1 MASAGTTEHKCAN
14 CSWIMGADAKG
25 VCKWCEWRIDA
36 VNDKSRSHGIKVES
50 AWELGNPKAAEDKG
64 YDAQCHW
71 LHGEAL
77 LRRASA
83 RQKAGVD
90 SWVKGQAAAV
100 RLPTKRRAAPSD
112 HNSADE
118 GAHAMR
124 ASDAETIG
132 AMKGGQSSPVKSL
145 NKAKRALRY
154 QEAHLK
160 RPDAT
165 EHDKNTRD
173 WLQSE
178 VDRWQTIVD
187 AAKSL
192 EDQLTDA
199 NKAMDELNDKEAAT
213 EMEENS
219 LQAQMKEVRDRKLV
233 INEQQ
238 YDLGERMTILRQKIA
253 AEKAS
258 SEALR
263 SNKATSSYSNLDSL
277 EELGIK
283 LRGLD
288 CHKLRTIVELINK
301 ISNEKAAAQD
311 GAPTKQYSAEQVK
324 AFDMAVDSPA
334 HGATMVDDYGG
345 KQQQPVNQSGL
356 APPLPS
362 ASSTGSEMRGSGFQV
377 GGARKDVPSPETP
390 WSPSTAEMAAPG
402 VPVGHSLEMLT
413 GSRHRVACSLGVL
426 YTSWLSDE
434 IIDKLNYV
442 SGEELMNVQSHINKM
457 HSENA
462 TRPHEDYMNE
472 LIFVINRTLEQ
483 QVEVPISA
491 TDRPVPMSPP
501 KKSQSAPGS
510 PLRGAYAS
518 PTKGTGIHQL
528 SPSKTLLDRAKCPL
542 KTSQGLAVFSR
553 KDRAGAKDLT
563 PSDDDARIQQRDRPS
578 MAAYTAEKATEHRL
592 TTANSDRKALRE
604 QLRDQARLSAV
615 VEDKGVSEEQAIAN
629 VQNAQAEAIA
639 GTSQDIARDKTLTA
653 QAADTQ
659 GFPLFLP
666 NGNPL
671 SVHLLSIF
679 VENQDR
685 SKIMYGSELLIPP
698 AIFDAIVAYYKDHVN
713 DVAKVQ
719 VFQQEPCDGSSQERQ
734 ASEALVDEPKC
745 DPLDEKSYNSVEKN
759 DRPAT
764 DLEGRLLGNN
774 LGRLLD
780 DAELG
785 EILRYKEDTIGAT
798 LRMEDGSAVEQDM
811 ITKMVI
817 AFQCVSTGESI
828 PDVASHTAF
837 RVAQEGEEPPGTG
850 QGGHRGPGS
859 SQPRASEQ

>member
-1 MASAGTTEHKCAN
+1 MDADETGQAPRGARRRRPRRSA
-14 CSWIMGADAKG
+14 
-25 VCKWCEWRIDA
+25 
-36 VNDKSRSHGIKVES
+36 
-50 AWELGNPKAAEDKG
+50 AARRE
-64 YDAQCHW
+64 QQ
-71 LHGEAL
+71 
-77 LRRASA
+77 RRASVRA
-83 RQKAGVD
+83 VQHLLRGFAAITAHRGGQVAQLPQRLADALQRAPAGV
-90 SWVKGQAAAV
+90 AAAV
-100 RLPTKRRAAPSD
+100 APTPSD
-112 HNSADE
+112 GLQPLH
-118 GAHAMR
+118 
-124 ASDAETIG
+124 
-132 AMKGGQSSPVKSL
+132 
-145 NKAKRALRY
+145 KAKRALRY

-178 VDRWQTIVD
+178 VDRWQAIVD

-199 NKAMDELNDKEAAT
+199 NKAMEELNDKEAAT

-219 LQAQMKEVRDRKLV
+219 LQTQMKEVRDRKLV

-238 YDLGERMTILRQKIA
+238 YDLGERMNVLRQKIA

-263 SNKATSSYSNLDSL
+263 SNNAASSYSNLDSL
-277 EELGIK
+277 EELATK

-288 CHKLRTIVELINK
+288 CHKLSMIAEMINK
-301 ISNEKAAAQD
+301 ISNEKAAAQGD
-311 GAPTKQYSAEQVK
+311 MPTRRYSADQVK

-334 HGATMVDDYGG
+334 HGAMVDDYGG
-345 KQQQPVNQSGL
+345 KQQQPVRSGL

-362 ASSTGSEMRGSGFQV
+362 HSFTGSEIPGSGFQI
-377 GGARKDVPSPETP
+377 GNAQDVPSPETP
-390 WSPSTAEMAAPG
+390 WTPNTAEMAAPG
-402 VPVGHSLEMLT
+402 VPVEHSLEKLT

-442 SGEELMNVQSHINKM
+442 SGEELMNVQSRINKM
-457 HSENA
+457 HSEDA

-472 LIFVINRTLEQ
+472 LTFVINRTLEQ
-483 QVEVPISA
+483 QVDVPISA
-491 TDRPVPMSPP
+491 TNRPVPMPPP

-510 PLRGAYAS
+510 PLPGAYAS
-518 PTKGTGIHQL
+518 QTKGTGINQL

-542 KTSQGLAVFSR
+542 RTSRGLAVFSR
-553 KDRAGAKDLT
+553 TDRPGASDLSST
-563 PSDDDARIQQRDRPS
+563 DDDARIQQRDRPS

-698 AIFDAIVAYYKDHVN
+698 AMFDAIVAYYKDHAN
-713 DVAKVQ
+713 DVAKVP

-780 DAELG
+780 DAELE

-828 PDVASHTAF
+828 PDVANHTAF
-837 RVAQEGEEPPGTG
+837 RVAQDGEEPPGTG

-859 SQPRASEQ
+859 SQPRVSEQ